1 MLDLNELLELE
12 ENLRGPLFDN
22 LEEILINL
30 NRTGKL
36 EEFVTLVNMPEMLGI
51 KKEEPSAKDGII
63 IVIGYSDVEEKVL
76 SAVAKGAGI
85 GKERIKVY
93 LNFED
98 PKTFDFKKTQ
108 WSTKYSCILVGPMP
122 HSGKAKGDYSSVI
135 TALES
140 QDGYPPVVRMG
151 ANDLKITK
159 SSFRDTIKFIIN
171 EHIINNSISDEY
183 CYQ

>member
-1 MLDLNELLELE
+1 MLGINELLELE
-12 ENLRGPLFDN
+12 ESMRGPLFDN

-36 EEFVTLVNMPEMLGI
+36 EEFVTLINMPELLGLGR
-51 KKEEPSAKDGII
+51 EDTTAKDGII
-63 IVIGYSDVEEKVL
+63 IVIGYSDVDEKTL

-85 GKERIKVY
+85 GKERIKFY
-93 LNFED
+93 LNYED

-108 WSTKYSCILVGPMP
+108 WSTKYSCILAGPMP

-151 ANDLKITK
+151 ANELKITK
-159 SSFRDTIKFIIN
+159 SSFRETIKFIIN
-171 EHIINNSISDEY
+171 EHIINNSFSDEY